1 MRARSG
7 NRLREPGDGD
17 GLRLLE
23 GGRGACD
30 GGHGDREPAAKRLT
44 SQRNHSARAAAD
56 SRRTELL
63 LPPRVAKRDFD
74 RAKALAREDEDGA
87 ATAAAEILLKSC
99 QAITRPATNSFWTGP
114 TKLPHWSDPVPS
126 QSPRC
131 RRPRRD

>member
-7 NRLREPGDGD
+7 NRLRDPGDGD

-56 SRRTELL
+56 SRGTKLL
-63 LPPRVAKRDFD
+63 LPSRVAKRDFD
-74 RAKALAREDEDGA
+74 RAKTLAREDEDGV
-87 ATAAAEILLKSC
+87 ATAAAEILFASC
-99 QAITRPATNSFWTGP
+99 QPITQPTTN
-114 TKLPHWSDPVPS
+114 
-126 QSPRC
+126 
-131 RRPRRD
+131 

>member
-7 NRLREPGDGD
+7 NRLRDPGDGD

-23 GGRGACD
+23 GGRGAGD

-63 LPPRVAKRDFD
+63 LPSRVAKRDFD
-74 RAKALAREDEDGA
+74 RAKTLAREDEDGA
-87 ATAAAEILLKSC
+87 ATAAAEILLASC
-99 QAITRPATNSFWTGP
+99 QQIRVYAKTSAGQETYFNENDPHP
-114 TKLPHWSDPVPS
+114 DPLPSDG
-126 QSPRC
+126 RGN
-131 RRPRRD
+131 RRP